1 MEREISE
8 RLVMAEA
15 KIEAHGKLHEETQD
29 AIRMMADGIKQLAEG
44 EIRREHDHE
53 TFKRIFLELERLN
66 TDLKKLEAALENYR
80 LVQVEKELEAYRT
93 MVWKAI
99 GLAALVFVSVV
110 AGHFGIKLI
119 GG

>member
-1 MEREISE
+1 
-8 RLVMAEA
+8 MAEA

-29 AIRMMADGIKQLAEG
+29 AIRMMADGIKQLADG

-53 TFKRIFLELERLN
+53 TFKRIFLEMEKL
-66 TDLKKLEAALENYR
+66 DAAIKKLEAALEAYR
-80 LVQVEKELEAYRT
+80 LKQVEKELEAYRS
-93 MVWKAI
+93 MVWKAF
-99 GLAALVFVSVV
+99 GLAALVFVSFV